1 LSAAAPAAPGRLYGI
16 GVGPGDPELLTLK
29 AVRLIRA
36 CPVLAYVAPDG
47 RPSLARAIAAPHL
60 PGYGQREL
68 AIPVP
73 MDPDAGLSR
82 DAARRTEPLAA
93 ELSAGRDVALL
104 CEGDP
109 LLYGSFIHLSA
120 RLAGRFAVEVVP
132 GVTSITAAAAAA
144 ANLPLAARDATLTV
158 LPATLPADRLADHL
172 RRADAAAVLKLGR
185 HLGKLR
191 TVLADLGLL
200 DGTVYVERATQPGQ
214 RVLPLAA
221 LEGDAAPYFSLAL
234 VVRR

>member
-1 LSAAAPAAPGRLYGI
+1 MSAPAAGRLYGI

-36 CPVLAYVAPDG
+36 ADVLAYVAPDG

-60 PGYGQREL
+60 PGGQREL

-73 MDPDAGLSR
+73 MDPDARLAR
-82 DAARRTEPLAA
+82 DPARAEPLAA

-109 LLYGSFIHLSA
+109 LLYGSFIHLFA

-132 GVTSITAAAAAA
+132 GVTAITAAAAAA
-144 ANLPLAARDATLTV
+144 LLPLAARDATLTV
-158 LPATLPADRLADHL
+158 LPATLPAGRLADHL

-191 TVLADLGLL
+191 AVLADLNLL
-200 DGTVYVERATQPGQ
+200 DGATYVERATQPGQ